1 MEGLRPCGTV
11 TMTETPPLL
20 ENNTSIIAKA
30 AMEET
35 HAQKNSVVRR
45 ASVHTYLGK
54 LSIWICLQLMPKKLT
69 NLDVPEVEV
78 QRSKNQG
85 WRAKKS
91 FGKRVME
98 V

>member
-1 MEGLRPCGTV
+1 MEGLGPCGTV

-35 HAQKNSVVRR
+35 RAQNNSVVRR
-45 ASVHTYLGK
+45 ASVHNTYLGK
-54 LSIWICLQLMPKKLT
+54 LSIWICLQLMFNKLT

-78 QRSKNQG
+78 QRSKTKDGEQRRHLG
-85 WRAKKS
+85 R
-91 FGKRVME
+91 G
-98 V
+98 